1 MRLLALFSILVLC
14 AAPAFAAEELKVAA
28 QVDKNEVP
36 AGEPLIFSVTIAGPI
51 RQTPKVQLTAFEGFQ
66 VVSTGQSQS
75 LQIRSGEVHSALI
88 LTYTL
93 APTAPGTH
101 VLGPVKIE
109 YQGKEYQTQPIEVK
123 VVPGT
128 PEKRS
133 ERKQEEQSLPEKE
146 PELEGG
152 VIL

>member
-1 MRLLALFSILVLC
+1 MGFFLSPVW
-14 AAPAFAAEELKVAA
+14 AEELKVAT
-28 QVDKNEVP
+28 QVDKSEVP
-36 AGEPLIFSVTIAGPI
+36 AGEPLTFSVTIAGPI
-51 RQTPKVQLTAFEGFQ
+51 RQTPKIQLTSFEGFQ

-75 LQIRSGEVHSALI
+75 LQLRSGEVHSTLI

-123 VVPGT
+123 VVPGAPKKT
-128 PEKRS
+128 P
-133 ERKQEEQSLPEKE
+133 E